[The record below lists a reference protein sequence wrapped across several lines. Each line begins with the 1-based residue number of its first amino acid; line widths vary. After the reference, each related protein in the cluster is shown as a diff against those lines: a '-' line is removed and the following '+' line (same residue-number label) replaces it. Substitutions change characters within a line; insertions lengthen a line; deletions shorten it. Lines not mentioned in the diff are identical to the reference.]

1 MNSPARSETSRVTSI
16 SPANSDAGTRLN
28 NLLAC
33 NGVTGASLRADSA
46 AVKSVSWCGAVRRCS
61 TVFMRRL
68 RVKSGW
74 LRQAHGSFGGGCGR
88 IWVAEGGE
96 RWRRGGGQ
104 ETRPPQGRGGR
115 KENKNLKVGL
125 SRIESDRSRA
135 RTFQQ
140 ERAEKTEGG
149 KPQQFVSKS
158 RRME

>member
-1 MNSPARSETSRVTSI
+1 MVETSTRFI
-16 SPANSDAGTRLN
+16 WGRMRSDL
-28 NLLAC
+28 
-33 NGVTGASLRADSA
+33 
-46 AVKSVSWCGAVRRCS
+46 
-61 TVFMRRL
+61 
-68 RVKSGW
+68 
-74 LRQAHGSFGGGCGR
+74 
-88 IWVAEGGE
+88 GGE

-158 RRME
+158 RRMEDVKSSKHRVNFAHGRDQVVEMISWHCFG